1 MNNLITLP
9 DAYNPLHPK
18 NDTLHAF
25 RWVFLSDTNDY
36 NLNAFDW
43 ILDGWDFVDTQN
55 SPQGFI
61 YRLIKPNFQ
70 FPTLKTI
77 TSEKYMVNLLTESKN
92 KDSLDDSSD
101 SYSSSDSS
109 ISEHI
114 SIDHLQDNPLSSP
127 LVFKNT
133 NNNET
138 PPMKLNNP
146 DATTFYSAVH
156 F

>member
-9 DAYNPLHPK
+9 EAYNPLHPK

-25 RWVFLSDTNDY
+25 RWVFLPITDY
-36 NLNAFDW
+36 HPFDW
-43 ILDGWDFVDTQN
+43 ILDGWDFVDTQH
-55 SPQGFI
+55 SPHGFI

-114 SIDHLQDNPLSSP
+114 SIDPLQDNPLPSP

-133 NNNET
+133 NTNET
-138 PPMKLNNP
+138 PPMKINNSN
-146 DATTFYSAVH
+146 ATTFYSAVH

>member
-9 DAYNPLHPK
+9 DNYNPLHPK

-25 RWVFLSDTNDY
+25 RWVFLSDTIEY
-36 NLNAFDW
+36 NPFDW
-43 ILDGWDFVDTQN
+43 ILDGWDFVNSQC

-70 FPTLKTI
+70 PPTLKNI
-77 TSEKYMVNLLTESKN
+77 NSSKYMVNLLSENKN
-92 KDSLDDSSD
+92 QDSYDD

-114 SIDHLQDNPLSSP
+114 SIDHLQDNPLPSP
-127 LVFKNT
+127 LVFKNEAT
-133 NNNET
+133 VT
-138 PPMKLNNP
+138 PPIKINNHN
-146 DATTFYSAVH
+146 ATTFYSAVH

>member
-9 DAYNPLHPK
+9 EAYNPLHPK

-25 RWVFLSDTNDY
+25 RWVFLSDTLDY
-36 NLNAFDW
+36 NQIAFDW
-43 ILDGWDFVDTQN
+43 ILDGWDFVN
-55 SPQGFI
+55 SQCSPHGFI

-70 FPTLKTI
+70 FPTLKNI

-92 KDSLDDSSD
+92 KEDSFDD

-114 SIDHLQDNPLSSP
+114 SIDHLQDNPLPSP

-133 NNNET
+133 NNET

>member
-9 DAYNPLHPK
+9 EAYNPLHPK

-25 RWVFLSDTNDY
+25 RWVFLSDTLDY
-36 NLNAFDW
+36 NQIAFDW
-43 ILDGWDFVDTQN
+43 ILDGWDFVNTQS

-70 FPTLKTI
+70 LPTLKNI

-92 KDSLDDSSD
+92 KDSFDD

-114 SIDHLQDNPLSSP
+114 SIDHLEDNPLPSP
-127 LVFKNT
+127 LVFKN

-138 PPMKLNNP
+138 PPMKINNP
-146 DATTFYSAVH
+146 DATTFYSAIH